1 MILKNPELER
11 VEPSFGN
18 SFTLHKFEAGN
29 NQNST
34 PKWHFH
40 PELEIVFI
48 KEGSGKRHIG
58 NHISQYDNGDLIM
71 VGPNLPHYGFTD
83 RFSGT
88 KTEIIVQMKEDFLGK
103 DMFNKI
109 ELLSIAKLFER
120 SKSGLS
126 FFGNTKT
133 EVGQRLESLFY
144 MTHFERL
151 IEVLKIFHILANSR
165 EVTVLNATG
174 IVLETTHS
182 RATQLDEI
190 FSYVRKEF
198 QNEIAL
204 EDVSKLINMT
214 EPSFCR
220 FFKKNTNKTF
230 IEFLNEY
237 RITHACKLL
246 AETDMSITDICFESG
261 FNNFSHFNNYFRRVT
276 AKSPSEYR
284 KYLSLT
290 VVHEV

>member
-1 MILKNPELER
+1 MVAKNPELER
-11 VEPSFGN
+11 IEPSFGS
-18 SFTLHKFEAGN
+18 SFTLYKFEAG
-29 NQNST
+29 QNENAV

-40 PELEIVFI
+40 PEMEIVYI
-48 KEGSGKRHIG
+48 KGGSGKRHIG

-71 VGPNLPHYGFTD
+71 VGPNLPHYGFTE

-88 KTEIIVQMKEDFLGK
+88 KTEIIIQMREDFMGK
-103 DMFNKI
+103 DFFSKTEMA
-109 ELLSIAKLFER
+109 SIGKLFER

-126 FFGNTKT
+126 FSGNVKSD
-133 EVGQRLESLFY
+133 VGQRLESLFY

-151 IEVLKIFHILANSR
+151 IELIKIFHILANSR
-165 EVTVLNATG
+165 EVTVLNASG
-174 IVLETTHS
+174 MVLETTQS

-190 FSYVRKEF
+190 FSFVRKEF
-198 QNEIAL
+198 QNEISL
-204 EDVSKLINMT
+204 QKVSKLISMT

-230 IEFLNEY
+230 IEFLNEF
-237 RITHACKLL
+237 RISHACKLL

-261 FNNFSHFNNYFRRVT
+261 FNNFSHFNSYFKRVT
-276 AKSPSEYR
+276 SKSPSEYR